1 MPSCTKGKNR
11 AYSGAVI
18 VLTVAMLLAPASPAE
33 CVESAVA
40 GKLEEFTDGIIASL
54 VKRAPASAPV
64 AIANFDEKD
73 DRARRSDLG
82 FAVSEIMT
90 ERFSKSGKFL
100 IVEKQQLA
108 KIVKTLELGQTGLYN
123 YDRVAAVGRLVGA
136 RYLVVGSV
144 LHLAG
149 FYRVAVR
156 VVEVETGAVILSDT
170 VEIDTQMLENA
181 AEKYQP
187 PRYRFTVG
195 SSMNWYGS
203 DYEGSAIYTIGLS
216 GGYWYQLF
224 RNQWVS
230 LIANY
235 HFGYYYIQRNEMVGT
250 DGVNMS
256 YAIRNAFVAL
266 AGYGY
271 RFNLTRVLSVQPG
284 LFGGWV
290 LGSMKTDNL
299 FSPNAGLSETYTS
312 SETYS
317 SAVFQPRVDFVFNE
331 QNPLSFF
338 ANIGYF
344 YHMKGLSK
352 TYHGLTID
360 REIQGVKIEG
370 GVMFYL

>member
-1 MPSCTKGKNR
+1 MI
-11 AYSGAVI
+11 AVI
-18 VLTVAMLLAPASPAE
+18 LILGIPSSPAV

-54 VKRAPASAPV
+54 VKRAPANTPV
-64 AIANFDEKD
+64 AITNFDEKD
-73 DRARRSDLG
+73 NRARRSDLG

-100 IVEKQQLA
+100 IVEKQQLT
-108 KIVKTLELGQTGLYN
+108 KIVRTLELGQTGLYN
-123 YDRVAAVGRLVGA
+123 YDRVAAVGKLVGA

-144 LHLAG
+144 SHLAG
-149 FYRVAVR
+149 FYRIAVR
-156 VVEVETGAVILSDT
+156 VVEVETGAILLSDS
-170 VEIDTQMLENA
+170 VEIDSQMLENA

-203 DYEGSAIYTIGLS
+203 DYEGIAIYTIGLS
-216 GGYWYQLF
+216 GGYWYQIY
-224 RNQWVS
+224 RSQWVS

-235 HFGYYYIQRNEMVGT
+235 HFGYFYIQRNEMVGL
-250 DGVNMS
+250 DGVNVS

-271 RFNLTRVLSVQPG
+271 RFNLTRVLAVQPG

-299 FSPNAGLSETYTS
+299 YSPNLASSENYTS
-312 SETYS
+312 KETYS
-317 SAVFQPRVDFVFNE
+317 SALLQPRVDFIFNE

-352 TYHGLTID
+352 TYRGLTVD

-370 GVMFYL
+370 GIMFYL